1 MMLEHADEIAELA
14 KKFKSLSER
23 RAAAVEANMVVVQFE
38 AVGDQLHGDIGHARK
53 VERRLLIEPQT
64 KREGF
69 RYREPSSQIVK
80 PSPKVEFMLDLV
92 RQMMLAQLDHEIA
105 IVTERLKLLGVTD
118 I

>member
-38 AVGDQLHGDIGHARK
+38 AFGDQKQGDIRHARK

-69 RYREPSSQIVK
+69 KYLEPSQIVK
-80 PSPKVEFMLDLV
+80 PSPKAEFMLDLV

-118 I
+118 V